1 MAHKRMIDK
10 KISVSEDVANLTLE
24 AKLLFTWMIPHADDV
39 GLLPYSARSIKA
51 LVVPMVDEITT
62 EKVGIHLESMRKVVE
77 DKSLIEEFEWF
88 GDKFWRIVNF
98 SQHQTLKKDRKPL
111 TIAKYIE
118 DWNTVESIW
127 KALETQGAKGAEG
140 TKRAKG
146 ASDALDK
153 LKNELKGKIKG
164 I

>member
-39 GLLPYSARSIKA
+39 GLLPYSARSLKA
-51 LVVPMVDEITT
+51 LVVPMVDEITSDRV
-62 EKVGIHLESMRKVVE
+62 KIHLDSMVKSGLVE
-77 DKSLIEEFEWF
+77 NFEWF
-88 GDKFWRIVNF
+88 DDKFVRIRNF

-118 DWNTVESIW
+118 DWNTVETIW

-140 TKRAKG
+140 TKG
-146 ASDALDK
+146 AEGATVALDK
-153 LKNELKGKIKG
+153 LKKELKGKIKG
-164 I
+164 IK